1 MTCCSV
7 VYGSQD
13 NDYFCSPLPLNY
25 RPVWAAN
32 DVPYDVISGIT
43 AELQKVYPH
52 ISVMPHGLVRESE
65 EKQRAHFLHTG
76 TPSATG
82 LSGRLYRY
90 RHFHKP
96 VFSYLS
102 RLTMGHC
109 SNLSAASAAIDQ
121 YLLLVVP
128 TAANP
133 TPTAANLQYWVC
145 CCGPMLGQTDG
156 WTQNHFIDPA
166 LHTMWTVCR

>member
-1 MTCCSV
+1 V
-7 VYGSQD
+7 
-13 NDYFCSPLPLNY
+13 
-25 RPVWAAN
+25 
-32 DVPYDVISGIT
+32 
-43 AELQKVYPH
+43 KVKRNNAH
-52 ISVMPHGLVRESE
+52 I
-65 EKQRAHFLHTG
+65 FLYTG

-82 LSGRLYRY
+82 LSGRLYRC

-121 YLLLVVP
+121 YLLLV
-128 TAANP
+128 A
-133 TPTAANLQYWVC
+133 PTAANLQHWVC

-156 WTQNHFIDPA
+156 WTRNHFIDPA
-166 LHTMWTVCR
+166 LHTMWTVPINNNDVNYEKCFTDITSSCFSKHHQLKTGGFYRMSNILLPACP